1 MGQVFLGVHRAG
13 VEVAAAGQDGTE
25 QADVWFA
32 AADGLPLRNERRIE
46 VRTDTIIG
54 ETTYTEDAEFEL
66 QSIEPE
72 A

>member
-1 MGQVFLGVHRAG
+1 MSG
-13 VEVAAAGQDGTE
+13 GQDGTE